1 MDDEEEL
8 EEELVALWMLH
19 RMTQSGDD
27 GGEVKSKNESEDSG
41 MGWLLVFAFLAATA
55 YLLWRL
61 N

>member
-41 MGWLLVFAFLAATA
+41 MGGCWCLLSWP
-55 YLLWRL
+55 LLRICCGV
-61 N
+61 